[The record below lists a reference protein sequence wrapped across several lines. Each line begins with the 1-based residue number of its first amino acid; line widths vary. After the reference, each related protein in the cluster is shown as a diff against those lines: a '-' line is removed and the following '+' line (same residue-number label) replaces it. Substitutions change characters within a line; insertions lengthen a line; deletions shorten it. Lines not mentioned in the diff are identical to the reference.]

1 MIANA
6 RRIALASL
14 LAALPFSAPAQ
25 KLYKCVDAKG
35 KVTYQEAACPV
46 DKDEKKVDT
55 SHAGKTNWERAANEK
70 VKRLN
75 AQAELEAEYQAKRSR
90 QEAAERAEKRKQEE
104 AAWRKKQEEEG
115 VEAAPPPKGKK

>member
-14 LAALPFSAPAQ
+14 LAACPLAAPAQ

-104 AAWRKKQEEEG
+104 AAYRKKQEEEG
-115 VEAAPPPKGKK
+115 GEAAPPPKGRK